1 MGLGLVMVCEV
12 IGLIRLE
19 ICLWLEL
26 VCEALRK
33 VRLYS
38 CSYAKLPRDTLF

>member
-1 MGLGLVMVCEV
+1 MVCEM

-19 ICLWLEL
+19 ICRWLEL

-33 VRLYS
+33 VRPQLCIPAAVPNPLVTS
-38 CSYAKLPRDTLF
+38 CFK